1 VNRSTSETAE
11 VGRRGQGSGVA
22 LALGLILVI
31 GAPSRLAWAEGEEA
45 GQSTTA
51 PPPSNAP
58 PPSTA
63 PPPSNVDID
72 RLLRLPSSY
81 SETSSR
87 RGGSAADDW
96 RERFRE
102 ARADLDNAKVAL
114 VKAQRELEN
123 TASATG
129 QWAVSAPGA
138 SDPQNSPVSYKLRQ
152 EIRDQRENVE
162 KYERDLRVLE
172 IEADLK
178 EVPLDWRD

>member
-51 PPPSNAP
+51 PSPSN
-58 PPSTA
+58 A

-114 VKAQRELEN
+114 VKAQRELES